1 MKGLSIE
8 GSIEFEKYKG
18 DPIRMA
24 EKIARLERAKK
35 RLLEQKNKLI
45 AEYDQLLEELVFLRE
60 KSS

>member
-1 MKGLSIE
+1 MKGLSD
-8 GSIEFEKYKG
+8 GGTAEFEKYKG

-35 RLLEQKNKLI
+35 RLLEQKNELI
-45 AEYDQLLEELVFLRE
+45 AKYDQLLEELVFLRE